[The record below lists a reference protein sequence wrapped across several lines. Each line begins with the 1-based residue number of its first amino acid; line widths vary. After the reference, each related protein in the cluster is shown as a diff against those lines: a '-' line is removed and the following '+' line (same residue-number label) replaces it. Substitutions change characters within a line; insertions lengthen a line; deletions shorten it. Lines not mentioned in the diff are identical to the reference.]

1 MSDTQSLHHV
11 FILMGVSGS
20 GKSAV
25 ASGVAQHTGAAF
37 LDGDFLHPR
46 ANITKMASGNALND
60 EDRKPWLKAL
70 NDAAFAMQRT
80 NEVSLIVCSALKK
93 QYRDM
98 LREGNQCLHFLYL
111 KGDYSLIESRLKA
124 RKGHFFKPQM
134 LVTQF
139 ETLEEPTQDE
149 KDVYEIDISAPLDA
163 VIEQVINTVKSV
175 TTVSEEIKV

>member
-1 MSDTQSLHHV
+1 MKTSPSSHHV
-11 FILMGVSGS
+11 FVLMGVSGS

-25 ASGVAQHTGAAF
+25 ANAVAYQLKTAF

-46 ANITKMASGNALND
+46 ANIEKMSEGHPLND
-60 EDRKPWLKAL
+60 DDRKPWLQAI

-93 QYRDM
+93 SYRDI
-98 LREGNQCLHFLYL
+98 LRQGNENLSFVYL
-111 KGDYSLIESRLKA
+111 KGDYDTIESRLRA

-139 ETLEEPTQDE
+139 ETLEEPGSDE
-149 KDVYEIDISAPLDA
+149 HDVLVVDINQALDEVVANVIA
-163 VIEQVINTVKSV
+163 VIDGA
-175 TTVSEEIKV
+175 IKNK

>member
-1 MSDTQSLHHV
+1 MKTSPSSHHV
-11 FILMGVSGS
+11 FVLMGVSGS

-25 ASGVAQHTGAAF
+25 ANAVAYQLKAAF

-46 ANITKMASGNALND
+46 ANIEKMSAGHPLND
-60 EDRKPWLKAL
+60 DDRKPWLQAI

-93 QYRDM
+93 SYRDI
-98 LREGNQCLHFLYL
+98 LRQGNENLSFVYL
-111 KGDYSLIESRLKA
+111 KGDFDTIESRLRA

-139 ETLEEPTQDE
+139 ETLEEPGSDE
-149 KDVYEIDISAPLDA
+149 HDVLVVDINQALDEVVAA
-163 VIEQVINTVKSV
+163 VIAAIEGA
-175 TTVSEEIKV
+175 IKNK

>member
-1 MSDTQSLHHV
+1 MTTNSSSHHV

-25 ASGVAQHTGAAF
+25 ANQVSHQLQSAF

-46 ANITKMASGNALND
+46 ANIEKMAEGHPLND
-60 EDRKPWLKAL
+60 DDRGPWLQSL

-80 NEVSLIVCSALKK
+80 NNISIIVCSALKK
-93 QYRDM
+93 SYRDI
-98 LREGNQCLHFLYL
+98 LRKDNSNLSFVYL
-111 KGDYSLIESRLKA
+111 KGDFDTIVSRLKA

-139 ETLEEPTQDE
+139 ATLEEPGADEQDVLVVDINHSLE
-149 KDVYEIDISAPLDA
+149 EVVVATVATIEGAIKKD
-163 VIEQVINTVKSV
+163 
-175 TTVSEEIKV
+175 

>member
-1 MSDTQSLHHV
+1 MKTNSSSHHV

-25 ASGVAQHTGAAF
+25 ANQVSYQLKTAF

-46 ANITKMASGNALND
+46 ANIEKMAEGHPLND
-60 EDRKPWLKAL
+60 DDRRPWLQSL

-80 NEVSLIVCSALKK
+80 NDISIIVCSALKK
-93 QYRDM
+93 SYRDI
-98 LREGNQCLHFLYL
+98 LRKDNSNLSFVYL
-111 KGDYSLIESRLKA
+111 QGDFETIEARLKA

-139 ETLEEPTQDE
+139 ATLEEPGADEQDVLVVDINHSLE
-149 KDVYEIDISAPLDA
+149 EVVAATVATIEGAIKKD
-163 VIEQVINTVKSV
+163 
-175 TTVSEEIKV
+175 

>member
-1 MSDTQSLHHV
+1 MTMQSPSHHV

-25 ASGVAQHTGAAF
+25 ASRISCDLNTAF

-46 ANITKMASGNALND
+46 ANIIKMAEGHPLDDND
-60 EDRKPWLKAL
+60 RLPWLQAL

-80 NEVSLIVCSALKK
+80 QAVSIVVCSALKK
-93 QYRDM
+93 SYRDL
-98 LREGNQCLHFLYL
+98 LRKGNSNLKFIYL
-111 KGDYSLIESRLKA
+111 RGDFETIEARLKA

-139 ETLEEPTQDE
+139 ATLEEPG
-149 KDVYEIDISAPLDA
+149 
-163 VIEQVINTVKSV
+163 
-175 TTVSEEIKV
+175 SEEDDVLVVDIDRSLDDVVAATVATIKGAIDKG